1 MIPQD
6 VGALLLRTEPFTYL
20 DSPITFTE
28 ETDISR
34 NSTLG
39 TRNHAVEAAAKSV
52 PGAMFQPRPRK
63 AGIGARKKANFTA
76 ASIPRKA
83 KAGDA
88 DASGNGPVEPMETS
102 AAGSS
107 AASTGPKGQDD
118 FRKMLLE
125 GKK

>member
-1 MIPQD
+1 M
-6 VGALLLRTEPFTYL
+6 LRTEAFIYNDT
-20 DSPITFTE
+20 PITFSE

-39 TRNHAVEAAAKSV
+39 ARNHAVEAAAKSV

-63 AGIGARKKANFTA
+63 AGIGARKKATFTA

-83 KAGDA
+83 TATNGQGSGEATGISAGT
-88 DASGNGPVEPMETS
+88 SG
-102 AAGSS
+102 A
-107 AASTGPKGQDD
+107 AASGPKGQDD